1 MEHKTN
7 GLAIAGFCVSI
18 ASLFINLFG
27 VVSAVGLVLSCVAR
41 SQIKQTGAGGKG
53 MATAGIVIGIIGI
66 IWAVISIGI
75 LAAAV

>member
-18 ASLFINLFG
+18 ASLFVNLFG
-27 VVSAVGLVLSCVAR
+27 VVAAVGLVLSCVAR

-53 MATAGIVIGIIGI
+53 MATAGIVIGVIGI
-66 IWAVISIGI
+66 IWAFIALVIL
-75 LAAAV
+75 LA